1 MAILYTSQPH
11 EAWNKGKLIGQ
22 KKKKKFRKRCE
33 TSPERG
39 NLRRLLLTASQP

>member
-22 KKKKKFRKRCE
+22 KKKFRKCCE

-39 NLRRLLLTASQP
+39 NLRRLLLIASQP